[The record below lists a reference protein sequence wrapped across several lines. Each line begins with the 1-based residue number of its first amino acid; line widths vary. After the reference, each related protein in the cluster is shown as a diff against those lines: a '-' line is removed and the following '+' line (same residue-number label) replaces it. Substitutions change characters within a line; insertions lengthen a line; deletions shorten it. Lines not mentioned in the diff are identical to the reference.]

1 MLPLHWKSCF
11 DRNTPHIT
19 EFATVAKSLP
29 HSLRKA
35 HKSLISNIFLFQ
47 YRFFRQN
54 TTPERAWR
62 FFDKKFE
69 FLIPSLPLPQATK
82 MTPDAVLDGGME
94 TEAYA

>member
-47 YRFFRQN
+47 YRFFLQN
-54 TTPERAWR
+54 NAAFSET
-62 FFDKKFE
+62 DKPTLQIALSCLFKG
-69 FLIPSLPLPQATK
+69 S
-82 MTPDAVLDGGME
+82 
-94 TEAYA
+94 

>member
-47 YRFFRQN
+47 YRFFRHKTHLANNIYHN
-54 TTPERAWR
+54 TPALHRCSIWVCKYTPFAKLSKVFHGR
-62 FFDKKFE
+62 FRR
-69 FLIPSLPLPQATK
+69 
-82 MTPDAVLDGGME
+82 
-94 TEAYA
+94 

>member
-54 TTPERAWR
+54 TT
-62 FFDKKFE
+62 
-69 FLIPSLPLPQATK
+69 
-82 MTPDAVLDGGME
+82 
-94 TEAYA
+94 

>member
-47 YRFFRQN
+47 YRFF
-54 TTPERAWR
+54 
-62 FFDKKFE
+62 F
-69 FLIPSLPLPQATK
+69 TK
-82 MTPDAVLDGGME
+82 TD
-94 TEAYA
+94 

>member
-54 TTPERAWR
+54 
-62 FFDKKFE
+62 
-69 FLIPSLPLPQATK
+69 PSGNPMDLAY
-82 MTPDAVLDGGME
+82 TPDLLQPFLL
-94 TEAYA
+94 

>member
-54 TTPERAWR
+54 QNP
-62 FFDKKFE
+62 KN
-69 FLIPSLPLPQATK
+69 L
-82 MTPDAVLDGGME
+82 
-94 TEAYA
+94 

>member
-47 YRFFRQN
+47 YRFFRQKASGGN
-54 TTPERAWR
+54 SPAFVLNIEIIKA
-62 FFDKKFE
+62 E
-69 FLIPSLPLPQATK
+69 FNLQMQQNS
-82 MTPDAVLDGGME
+82 D
-94 TEAYA
+94 